1 MDTREVYERIYD
13 HALANYEN
21 GGWDYFVECCGYED
35 FCRDSAEHNWQSY
48 EEALEYYRRTY
59 HTLNSIRRDI
69 QAA

>member
-35 FCRDSAEHNWQSY
+35 FCRDVQEKGWQTY
-48 EEALEYYRRTY
+48 EAAFQFYKTVY
-59 HTLNSIRRDI
+59 HVLDDVRRDI